1 MKTNPQET
9 DMRLQIPFLIF
20 ILILTACA
28 APAAPQ
34 ARPSTSVKTQET
46 AVPTEVIAEA
56 TFETSLLATE
66 WKAGSQSI
74 LLYPLDP
81 ARGSALPGHEPIPL
95 GGSYFHAFS
104 PDRRSL
110 AIVSFPN
117 DSPSHSANGSLLL
130 IDLAA
135 WKTRQF
141 ETELNGWV
149 TAMVFSPDGTRLALT
164 YGDYTNNLAIFDLQQ
179 GAITAQEQ
187 TDSLA
192 TRLKFTA
199 DGESLMLYML
209 NNQATGDG
217 MSTSPPQVL
226 LLDAAD
232 LSLRWTAELVGVRD
246 GVFPT
251 DEETTSANFYE
262 PGRALYFSPGV
273 AFAPNRDALHVV
285 HADSGQLTTVDFD
298 AQNIETLEI
307 QTELSWFE
315 RLLSLTASV
324 AHAKV
329 GDGTSKQVAISP
341 DGQFL
346 YVVGVH
352 NESFQ
357 DSLGNIQMS
366 QTPLGLEIVR
376 TSDGSRTAHVETQ
389 ASELSLSP
397 DGRFLYLRYW
407 ADHYSVP
414 WTEVFDTSGDQI
426 ITRKAGIYASP
437 ALRINGEPLLV
448 STYSPTENSHHMS
461 VSQLEDLSVLSEWTA
476 PSYIAWLTP
485 Q

>member
-1 MKTNPQET
+1 
-9 DMRLQIPFLIF
+9 MRLLTFLLTF
-20 ILILTACA
+20 LLILTACA

-34 ARPSTSVKTQET
+34 ATPSASIKTQAT
-46 AVPTEVIAEA
+46 AVPTVYPAEA

-66 WKAGSQSI
+66 WKGHSEGN

-81 ARGSALPGHEPIPL
+81 ARGSALPGYAPIPL

-104 PDRRSL
+104 PYRRTL

-117 DSPSHSANGSLLL
+117 DSPNYSANGSLML

-141 ETELNGWV
+141 EPELNGWV
-149 TAMVFSPDGTRLALT
+149 TAMVFSPDGTRLAIT
-164 YGDYTNNLAIFDLQQ
+164 YGDYNNNLAIFDLQQ
-179 GAITAQEQ
+179 GVITAQQQ
-187 TDSLA
+187 TDSFV

-199 DGESLMLYML
+199 NGEALMLYTM
-209 NNQATGDG
+209 NNNVTGDG
-217 MSTSPPQVL
+217 MSPGPPQVL

-232 LSLRWTAELVGVRD
+232 LSPRWTAELVGVRD

-251 DEETTSANFYE
+251 DEKTTSANFHE

-307 QTELSWFE
+307 HTELSWFE
-315 RLLSLTASV
+315 RLLSLTAGV

-329 GDGTSKQVAISP
+329 GDGTSKQIAVSP

-376 TSDGSRTAHVETQ
+376 TSDGSRTAHIETQ
-389 ASELSLSP
+389 AGELSLSH
-397 DGRFLYLRYW
+397 DGSFLYLRYW

-414 WTEVFDTSGDQI
+414 WTEVFDTSGNQI

-448 STYSPTENSHHMS
+448 STYSLAENSHHMS
-461 VSQLEDLSVLSEWTA
+461 VSQPEDLSVLAEWAGTG
-476 PSYIAWLTP
+476 YIAWLMP